1 MPKLINKL
9 IGKGKQRE
17 NSATLPL
24 PDISSSR
31 GALAGLQLDA
41 TIPTSPI
48 PISTKVKPN
57 IGLFELSTTET
68 EKTIDVVAV
77 HGLQGDAY
85 KTWEHDNGF
94 LWLRDFLP
102 ADIPDARIMT
112 FGYDSTVAFSKS
124 VANIEDK
131 ALELLNHLSA
141 KRSPAAGG
149 PSKPIFFISH
159 SLGGIVVKKALILA
173 HERDSNLDYKDIL
186 HNTRAIA
193 FLGVPHRGSDSAWW
207 AGFAANLLKNAS
219 IGTSTNIALLSDLE
233 KGSTTLANISQQF
246 VDRTQDMIIYTFY
259 ETERLRG
266 VMVCSCVG

>member
-1 MPKLINKL
+1 ME
-9 IGKGKQRE
+9 KGNRKKTRPNRHSQTYQAVGERLLPYNWMIQYQRR
-17 NSATLPL
+17 PFQF
-24 PDISSSR
+24 
-31 GALAGLQLDA
+31 LQ
-41 TIPTSPI
+41 
-48 PISTKVKPN
+48 KKKPN
-57 IGLFELSTTET
+57 IGLFELSKNET
-68 EKTIDVVAV
+68 EKTINVVAV
-77 HGLQGDAY
+77 HGLQGDAC

-219 IGTSTNIALLSDLE
+219 LGTSTNIALLAGLE
-233 KGSTTLANISQQF
+233 KGSSLHHPCDDLSTI
-246 VDRTQDMIIYTFY
+246 
-259 ETERLRG
+259 
-266 VMVCSCVG
+266 C